1 MKKNKLSH
9 FPSQNTSPVLARKST
24 DVEQV
29 ITISKELIFTS
40 DPDLSKEIV
49 ITTSPIKNQPIII
62 TDNNYETIDKKRN
75 RSNSFDNKDPGYETI
90 PGDAKN
96 NNLNN
101 NRLSGDYAQIMLK
114 ARSSAPAGKF
124 FFLNF
129 KFFK

>member
-9 FPSQNTSPVLARKST
+9 FPSPVLARKST
-24 DVEQV
+24 DVEPV
-29 ITISKELIFTS
+29 VTISKELIFTS

-49 ITTSPIKNQPIII
+49 IPTSPIKNQPIII
-62 TDNNYETIDKKRN
+62 TTDNNYETIDKKRN

-114 ARSSAPAGKF
+114 TRSSAPAGKF
-124 FFLNF
+124 FF
-129 KFFK
+129 

>member
-9 FPSQNTSPVLARKST
+9 FPSQNTSPVLARKSSEF
-24 DVEQV
+24 EQV
-29 ITISKELIFTS
+29 VTISKELIFTS
-40 DPDLSKEIV
+40 DPDISKDVV
-49 ITTSPIKNQPIII
+49 ISTSPIKNQPIIL

-114 ARSSAPAGKF
+114 ARSSAPAGKSSD
-124 FFLNF
+124 
-129 KFFK
+129 

>member
-24 DVEQV
+24 DVEQIV
-29 ITISKELIFTS
+29 TISKELIFTS
-40 DPDLSKEIV
+40 DPDLTKEIV
-49 ITTSPIKNQPIII
+49 IPSSPIKNQSIII

-75 RSNSFDNKDPGYETI
+75 RSNSFDKQDPGYETI
-90 PGDAKN
+90 PGGDAKN

-114 ARSSAPAGKF
+114 TRSSAPAGEF
-124 FFLNF
+124 FFCF
-129 KFFK
+129 CFY

>member
-24 DVEQV
+24 DVEQIV
-29 ITISKELIFTS
+29 TISKELIFNS
-40 DPDLSKEIV
+40 DPDLTKEIV
-49 ITTSPIKNQPIII
+49 IPSSPIKNQSIII

-75 RSNSFDNKDPGYETI
+75 RSNTFDKQDPGYETI
-90 PGDAKN
+90 PGGDAKN

-114 ARSSAPAGKF
+114 TRSSAPAGEF
-124 FFLNF
+124 FFLF
-129 KFFK
+129 CFY

>member
-9 FPSQNTSPVLARKST
+9 FPSQNTSPILARKST
-24 DVEQV
+24 DVEQIV
-29 ITISKELIFTS
+29 TISKELIFTS

-49 ITTSPIKNQPIII
+49 ISTSPIKIQPIII
-62 TDNNYETIDKKRN
+62 TDNNYETI
-75 RSNSFDNKDPGYETI
+75 DNKDPGYETI

-114 ARSSAPAGKF
+114 TRNSAPAGKF
-124 FFLNF
+124 FFF
-129 KFFK
+129 